1 MRKFLLASASPRR
14 RELLGLVLPE
24 FTVQVSAADED
35 LEERNPRKL
44 VEELAHRKA
53 EAVAREAEKDA
64 VVIGADTVVY
74 AGGEILGKP
83 RDRADARRML
93 QILSG
98 STHAV
103 YTGICVID
111 TETGQVRRDAAKT
124 EVVMAEISKAELE
137 DYLDT
142 EEYADKAGAYG
153 IQGKMARWIS
163 GIHGCYYNVMGLPV
177 QKLYALLRDMQ
188 LIG

>member
-1 MRKFLLASASPRR
+1 
-14 RELLGLVLPE
+14 
-24 FTVQVSAADED
+24 
-35 LEERNPRKL
+35 
-44 VEELAHRKA
+44 
-53 EAVAREAEKDA
+53 
-64 VVIGADTVVY
+64 
-74 AGGEILGKP
+74 
-83 RDRADARRML
+83 ML

-98 STHAV
+98 NMHAV

-111 TETGQVRRDAAKT
+111 TETGQVCRDAAKT

-188 LIG
+188 LI